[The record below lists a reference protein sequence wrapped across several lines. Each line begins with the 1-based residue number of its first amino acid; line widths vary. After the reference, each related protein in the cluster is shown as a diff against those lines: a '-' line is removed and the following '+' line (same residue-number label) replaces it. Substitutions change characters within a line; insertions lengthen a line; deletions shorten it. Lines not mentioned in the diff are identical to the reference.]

1 MSASAPLRAIEPHR
15 LPPAAGREQQS
26 LVSPQKLS
34 DYIQILE
41 RACAEDPTS
50 ADLRTC
56 LGMAHAINADIDRS
70 LEELRVARRLDPQ
83 HFFAQFK
90 FAETLGQ
97 KQSFCEAEKE
107 TRTALELAR
116 TPWEVSMAKR
126 HLDEMRRKQMWRLSS
141 SFRPTLAFAALF
153 AGAAVLLLRR

>member
-1 MSASAPLRAIEPHR
+1 MSVSAPLRAIEPHR

-56 LGMAHAINADIDRS
+56 LGMAHAINADVDRS
-70 LEELRVARRLDPQ
+70 LEELRVARRLDPH

-97 KQSFCEAEKE
+97 KQAYCEAEKE
-107 TRTALELAR
+107 TRMALELAR
-116 TPWEVSMAKR
+116 TPWEVAMAKR
-126 HLDEMRRKQMWRLSS
+126 HLDEMRRRQMWLSS
-141 SFRPTLAFAALF
+141 SFRPALAFAALF
-153 AGAAVLLLRR
+153 VGAAVLLLRR